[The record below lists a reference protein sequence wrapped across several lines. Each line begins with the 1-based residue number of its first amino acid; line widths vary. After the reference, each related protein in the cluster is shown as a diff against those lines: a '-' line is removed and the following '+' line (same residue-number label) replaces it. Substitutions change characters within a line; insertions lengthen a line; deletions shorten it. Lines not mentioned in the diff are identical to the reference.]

1 MNILKSKW
9 VLIILAI
16 SGIALICFSNIKTAD
31 KLTEDDSV
39 TYYSKEVE
47 GRIEALILEMESIEN
62 VKVLISLENN
72 GETVYAQN
80 EKGESF
86 EYVIYNDSDGEKGL
100 KLEEINPKVRGVAVV
115 CTNGDNIKV
124 KEKIV
129 SILSSVLDLPTNRI
143 TVTN

>member
-1 MNILKSKW
+1 MPVCS
-9 VLIILAI
+9 V
-16 SGIALICFSNIKTAD
+16 KTAD

-39 TYYSKEVE
+39 TYYSKELE
-47 GRIEALILEMESIEN
+47 GRIEALILEKESIEN
-62 VKVLISLENN
+62 EKVLISLENK

-129 SILSSVLDLPTNRI
+129 SILSSVLGLPTNRI